1 MPCLLNQSFLLLLL
15 LFDTITLL
23 LLLLPLLLL
32 GECAPVLA
40 LPSADCSLS
49 SHSMSSMCW
58 LKRQSR
64 TPTTRTAAAAG
75 QQTHA

>member
-1 MPCLLNQSFLLLLL
+1 
-15 LFDTITLL
+15 
-23 LLLLPLLLL
+23 
-32 GECAPVLA
+32 
-40 LPSADCSLS
+40 LS